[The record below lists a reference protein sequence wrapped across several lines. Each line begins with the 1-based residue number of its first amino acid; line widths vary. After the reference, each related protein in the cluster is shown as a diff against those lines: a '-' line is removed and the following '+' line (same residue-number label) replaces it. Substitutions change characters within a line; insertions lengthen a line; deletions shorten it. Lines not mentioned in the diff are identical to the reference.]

1 MLSEM
6 TTEMAANLVEIRQE
20 LNRAQADA
28 DQANLRV
35 EELAKQ
41 ERALQAAL
49 DILEGKQ
56 PSAPVAQPL
65 RISPVGQL
73 FRPTMPPDSRLATLN
88 GEAIVLEPGMRV
100 GKNSFGEEVIV
111 PIDSVDPP
119 LMAEP
124 AIPSGHANILAP
136 VSDGE
141 KFGAPEDLL

>member
-1 MLSEM
+1 
-6 TTEMAANLVEIRQE
+6 
-20 LNRAQADA
+20 
-28 DQANLRV
+28 
-35 EELAKQ
+35 
-41 ERALQAAL
+41 
-49 DILEGKQ
+49 
-56 PSAPVAQPL
+56 
-65 RISPVGQL
+65 
-73 FRPTMPPDSRLATLN
+73 MPPDSGLATLN